1 MNLDEIEENTVALL
15 KTVSSSSNID
25 VCKPPIPIE
34 DIATHFFGFEIVL
47 RLLFDKRTS
56 GQIELAQKRIVVNSK
71 EPIVR
76 RRFSIAHEIG
86 HWVLHTRTRNG
97 KVAFISTTRQ
107 DRIEAEANAFAGAIL
122 MPKKLLYK
130 YLLKNL
136 SFVSN
141 FETEWLSKI
150 LVLLPIY
157 HYNVFNKLLFSQFF
171 QIRDSSSKKKK
182 EWAQTIVSLVPALT
196 RDFRV
201 SKEAISVRLQVL
213 GLLNPIYVSNKNEL
227 LRGLP

>member
-1 MNLDEIEENTVALL
+1 MTFNEIEENTVALL

-34 DIATHFFGFEIVL
+34 DIATHFFRFEIVSGL
-47 RLLFDKRTS
+47 HSDEEISGKIESVQRL
-56 GQIELAQKRIVVNSK
+56 IVVNSK

-76 RRFSIAHEIG
+76 QRFSIAHEIG

-97 KVAFISTTRQ
+97 QIVFISTIRQ

-122 MPKKLLYK
+122 MPKKLLYE

-136 SFVSN
+136 NLVSN
-141 FETEWLSKI
+141 FETEWLNKI
-150 LVLLPIY
+150 LALLPICHY
-157 HYNVFNKLLFSQFF
+157 HFFNKLLFSQFF
-171 QIRDSSSKKKK
+171 QMRDSSSKKKN
-182 EWAQTIVSLVPALT
+182 EWAQTIVSLVPTLT

-213 GLLNPIYVSNKNEL
+213 GLLSPIYVTNKK
-227 LRGLP
+227 